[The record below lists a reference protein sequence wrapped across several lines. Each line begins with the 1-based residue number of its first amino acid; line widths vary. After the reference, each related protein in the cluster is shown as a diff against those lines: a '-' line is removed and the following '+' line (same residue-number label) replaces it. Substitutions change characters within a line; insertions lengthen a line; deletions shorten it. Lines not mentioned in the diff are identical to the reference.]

1 MTNSNNTYKNFD
13 IVNFSQLY
21 NWSVQ
26 YQNDSKIRFTTKY
39 PLVRIKE
46 FLTRNKTAIS
56 IQNDVY
62 YKRATIKVRNGG
74 ISLRDSEIGNKI
86 GTKNQFLISKGQFL
100 LSKIDARNGAFGVVP
115 DELDGGVITGN
126 FWTYD
131 VDYSK
136 VNPHYLALLTTTSEF
151 IAFCEQASNG
161 TTNRHYLQEPLFL
174 DIKVPLPS
182 LDDQDKLVA
191 DYNSIINEAHS
202 RFSEGLIKAK
212 EARAYLSKCLG
223 VEELHPNGSCGDIT
237 TFELVPYNQIR
248 EWDIDNILNKS
259 IYVSSK
265 YETVSLSDDC
275 TLYEDAKR
283 GKSPRYDKESN
294 KIILNQKCIR
304 WGKIDIQYAKTVDP
318 TWLNSIEKEDLTH
331 EGDILINSTGEG
343 TIGRSAVVDNEHA
356 GLLYDSHV
364 LLLRLNKERII
375 PQYFEYV
382 FNSSYVQEQIAKV
395 KSARTTKQTE
405 LGVENLKRILLPV
418 PPLNV
423 QKKIVERLTAMYK
436 EVNELQQLSPYYKKA
451 ISSFENQIFE
461 EK

>member
-26 YQNDSKIRFTTKY
+26 YQNDSKIRFTAKY

-46 FLTRNKTAIS
+46 FLTRNKTVIS

-182 LDDQDKLVA
+182 LDEQNLLVEKY
-191 DYNSIINEAHS
+191 DSKINEAYKIETQIESIQQNIQSYLLNSIGIERDNNTQNNKTKNEAQHKYIKFTNFES
-202 RFSEGLIKAK
+202 IKRWDFWNYEQSLASIFRGSKYPIVSLDSYEFIHRKWKRENETFRYVEIGNVEPLRGIIKAEVLNVNKAPSRATQIIK
-212 EARAYLSKCLG
+212 EGDLIIGTTRPYLKK
-223 VEELHPNGSCGDIT
+223 
-237 TFELVPYNQIR
+237 FAMVPYKYNDCVCSSGFQVISANQ
-248 EWDIDNILNKS
+248 NYNLNFL
-259 IYVSSK
+259 
-265 YETVSLSDDC
+265 YEYLNSDLSDD
-275 TLYEDAKR
+275 
-283 GKSPRYDKESN
+283 
-294 KIILNQKCIR
+294 
-304 WGKIDIQYAKTVDP
+304 
-318 TWLNSIEKEDLTH
+318 
-331 EGDILINSTGEG
+331 
-343 TIGRSAVVDNEHA
+343 
-356 GLLYDSHV
+356 
-364 LLLRLNKERII
+364 
-375 PQYFEYV
+375 
-382 FNSSYVQEQIAKV
+382 
-395 KSARTTKQTE
+395 
-405 LGVENLKRILLPV
+405 
-418 PPLNV
+418 
-423 QKKIVERLTAMYK
+423 
-436 EVNELQQLSPYYKKA
+436 
-451 ISSFENQIFE
+451 
-461 EK
+461 

>member
-26 YQNDSKIRFTTKY
+26 YQNDSKIRFTAKY

-46 FLTRNKTAIS
+46 FLTRNKTVIS

-182 LDDQDKLVA
+182 LDEQNLLVEKY
-191 DYNSIINEAHS
+191 DSKINEAYKIETQIES
-202 RFSEGLIKAK
+202 IQQNIQS
-212 EARAYLSKCLG
+212 YL
-223 VEELHPNGSCGDIT
+223 
-237 TFELVPYNQIR
+237 
-248 EWDIDNILNKS
+248 
-259 IYVSSK
+259 
-265 YETVSLSDDC
+265 
-275 TLYEDAKR
+275 
-283 GKSPRYDKESN
+283 
-294 KIILNQKCIR
+294 
-304 WGKIDIQYAKTVDP
+304 
-318 TWLNSIEKEDLTH
+318 LNSIGIERDNNTQNNKTKNEAQHKYIKFTNFESIKRWDFWNYEQSLASIFRGSKYPIVSLDSYEFIHRKWKRENETFRYVEIGNVEPLRGIIKAEVLNVNKAPSRATQIIK
-331 EGDILINSTGEG
+331 EGDLIIGTTRPYLKKFAMVPYKYNDCVCSSGFQVISANQNYNLNFLYEYLNS
-343 TIGRSAVVDNEHA
+343 D
-356 GLLYDSHV
+356 
-364 LLLRLNKERII
+364 
-375 PQYFEYV
+375 
-382 FNSSYVQEQIAKV
+382 
-395 KSARTTKQTE
+395 
-405 LGVENLKRILLPV
+405 
-418 PPLNV
+418 
-423 QKKIVERLTAMYK
+423 
-436 EVNELQQLSPYYKKA
+436 LSLD
-451 ISSFENQIFE
+451 
-461 EK
+461 

>member
-26 YQNDSKIRFTTKY
+26 YQNNTKIRFTTKY

-74 ISLRDSEIGNKI
+74 ISLRDLEIGNKI

-151 IAFCEQASNG
+151 VAFCEQASNG

-182 LDDQDKLVA
+182 LDEQNLLVEK
-191 DYNSIINEAHS
+191 YNSKINEAYKIESQIESIQQNIQSYLLDSIGIERDNNTQDNKTKNETQYKCIKFTSFESLKRWDFWNYEQSLTSMFRGSKYPIVSLDSYEFIH
-202 RFSEGLIKAK
+202 RKWKRENEIFRYVEIGNVEPLRCFIKA
-212 EARAYLSKCLG
+212 
-223 VEELHPNGSCGDIT
+223 EELRVNKAPSRATQIIKEGDLIIGT
-237 TFELVPYNQIR
+237 TRPYLKKFAMVTH
-248 EWDIDNILNKS
+248 E
-259 IYVSSK
+259 Y
-265 YETVSLSDDC
+265 DDC
-275 TLYEDAKR
+275 VCSSGFQVISANQNYNLNFLYE
-283 GKSPRYDKESN
+283 Y
-294 KIILNQKCIR
+294 
-304 WGKIDIQYAKTVDP
+304 
-318 TWLNSIEKEDLTH
+318 LNSDLAVRQFEFYMT
-331 EGDILINSTGEG
+331 GALYPAITNKDLKKILIP
-343 TIGRSAVVDNEHA
+343 
-356 GLLYDSHV
+356 L
-364 LLLRLNKERII
+364 
-375 PQYFEYV
+375 
-382 FNSSYVQEQIAKV
+382 
-395 KSARTTKQTE
+395 
-405 LGVENLKRILLPV
+405 
-418 PPLNV
+418 PPLEIQNDIV
-423 QKKIVERLTAMYK
+423 SNLTKMKEKVVILTQQANMCKEEAKK
-436 EVNELQQLSPYYKKA
+436 N
-451 ISSFENQIFE
+451 FENQIFE
-461 EK
+461 

>member
-26 YQNDSKIRFTTKY
+26 YQNDSKIRFTAKY

-182 LDDQDKLVA
+182 LDEQNLLVEKY
-191 DYNSIINEAHS
+191 DSKINEAYKIEIQIES
-202 RFSEGLIKAK
+202 IQQNIQS
-212 EARAYLSKCLG
+212 YL
-223 VEELHPNGSCGDIT
+223 
-237 TFELVPYNQIR
+237 
-248 EWDIDNILNKS
+248 
-259 IYVSSK
+259 
-265 YETVSLSDDC
+265 
-275 TLYEDAKR
+275 
-283 GKSPRYDKESN
+283 
-294 KIILNQKCIR
+294 
-304 WGKIDIQYAKTVDP
+304 
-318 TWLNSIEKEDLTH
+318 LNSIGIERDNNTQNNKTKNEALHKYIKFTNFESIKRWDFWNYEQSLASIFRGSKYPIVSLDSYEFIHRKWKRENETFRYVEIGNVEPLRGIIKAEVLNVNKAPSRATQIIK
-331 EGDILINSTGEG
+331 EGDLIIG
-343 TIGRSAVVDNEHA
+343 TTRPYLKKFAMVPYKYNDCVCSSGFQVISANQNYN
-356 GLLYDSHV
+356 LNFLY
-364 LLLRLNKERII
+364 E
-375 PQYFEYV
+375 
-382 FNSSYVQEQIAKV
+382 
-395 KSARTTKQTE
+395 
-405 LGVENLKRILLPV
+405 
-418 PPLNV
+418 
-423 QKKIVERLTAMYK
+423 
-436 EVNELQQLSPYYKKA
+436 
-451 ISSFENQIFE
+451 
-461 EK
+461 